1 MYIVFGN
8 FGAVQSCDPM
18 NCKVVVL
25 EYLSGA
31 KRSHGRLK
39 QLFNGPDEQK
49 PFEEMKRVRRRR
61 HADVDLDHN
70 LVIFLNHYLGCS
82 VSPMAV
88 LYCERP
94 GKIRPRLPTGW
105 ANRHRRLA
113 FPAKTTT
120 IVTSTTT
127 ITTITTTITIDASSA
142 QRKKLIVT
150 Y

>member
-1 MYIVFGN
+1 MNGIVV
-8 FGAVQSCDPM
+8 AVVV
-18 NCKVVVL
+18 VVVL

-31 KRSHGRLK
+31 KQSHGRLK
-39 QLFNGPDEQK
+39 QLLNGPDEQK
-49 PFEEMKRVRRRR
+49 PFEEMKPVRRWR

-70 LVIFLNHYLGCS
+70 LVIFLNQYLGCS
-82 VSPMAV
+82 VSPMAGKLL
-88 LYCERP
+88 LYCGRP

-127 ITTITTTITIDASSA
+127 TITIIATAASSA
-142 QRKKLIVT
+142 QRREVDNCRCL

>member
-1 MYIVFGN
+1 
-8 FGAVQSCDPM
+8 
-18 NCKVVVL
+18 
-25 EYLSGA
+25 
-31 KRSHGRLK
+31 
-39 QLFNGPDEQK
+39 
-49 PFEEMKRVRRRR
+49 MKRVRRRR

-82 VSPMAV
+82 VSPMAGGRFSPHIYYTSLFKSKIFLTVLYKYTTGKLLV

-127 ITTITTTITIDASSA
+127 TTTTTTITTIATTITIDASSA
-142 QRKKLIVT
+142 QRKKLIVI